1 MNDDS
6 KTAAADAAR
15 KHKFIGLALVLCT
28 STMVS
33 SYYLPLGGPAVKIVF
48 ALAIAVVEAFLVA
61 GYLMHLISEKKLI
74 YSVLLLTGVF
84 FLCVLLLPLLAH
96 ADHASG
102 FFK

>member
-1 MNDDS
+1 MNDHS
-6 KTAAADAAR
+6 KTEAAEAAR
-15 KHKFIGLALVLCT
+15 KHKFIGVALVLCT
-28 STMVS
+28 SLMVS
-33 SYYLPLGGPAVKIVF
+33 SYYLPLGGTTVKIVV
-48 ALAIAVVEAFLVA
+48 ALSIALVEAFLVA
-61 GYLMHLISEKKLI
+61 GYLMHLISEKRLI

>member
-1 MNDDS
+1 MNDHS
-6 KTAAADAAR
+6 KTEAADAAR

-28 STMVS
+28 SVMVS
-33 SYYLPLGGPAVKIVF
+33 SYYLPLGGPTVKIVV
-48 ALAIAVVEAFLVA
+48 ALAIALAEAFLVA

-74 YSVLLLTGVF
+74 YSVLMLTSVF
-84 FLCVLLLPLLAH
+84 FLCVLLLPLLSH